1 MDNTIDANY
10 NVIPFTETFFFFP
23 VFVFNI
29 NRKITNDFLK
39 SNISEK
45 VIKSGNEVWLPYV
58 ELSINPV
65 FKLKMIAY
73 HEKANNELNKY
84 TTGRKVNL
92 SFA

>member
-29 NRKITNDFLK
+29 SRKITNDFLK

-45 VIKSGNEVWLPYV
+45 VIKSGNEV
-58 ELSINPV
+58 
-65 FKLKMIAY
+65 
-73 HEKANNELNKY
+73 
-84 TTGRKVNL
+84 
-92 SFA
+92 